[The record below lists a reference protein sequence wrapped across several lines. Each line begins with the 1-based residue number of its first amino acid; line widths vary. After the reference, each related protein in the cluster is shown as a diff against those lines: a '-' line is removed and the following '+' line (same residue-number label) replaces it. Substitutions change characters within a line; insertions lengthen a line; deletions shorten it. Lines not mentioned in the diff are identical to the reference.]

1 MFESL
6 VKKENSNKKF
16 IIMHERKNLTY
27 ILAWISFFLCSDLP
41 LFENLFF
48 KGTKYVS
55 WKPPKVNFSIA
66 HSIIID
72 HMMFNLYVI

>member
-48 KGTKYVS
+48 K
-55 WKPPKVNFSIA
+55 
-66 HSIIID
+66 
-72 HMMFNLYVI
+72 